1 MTTTTT
7 TRTRRRSLLPA
18 AIAAF
23 GLLTAA
29 GGCAVFGIVGALGQS
44 FESQKLVEVAAV
56 YPGLEGSSV
65 AVVVNVG
72 LDIRWSSPTLATDI
86 TNFVSRQIAENVAD
100 VRVVN
105 PAAVLSWQFR
115 TAQWEALPYG
125 AIAEGLNVDRVVY
138 IDIYEYRLHPPGN
151 RYLWEGVCAA
161 TVGII
166 ERDGFD
172 IDAFVDSYEVSA
184 EYPGIE
190 GLGREQVAEGAIA
203 SGLKSKF
210 ITRAGWLFYLHEE
223 PKYPDL
229 YKPELDA

>member
-1 MTTTTT
+1 MTT

-18 AIAAF
+18 SLAAI
-23 GLLTAA
+23 GLLAGV
-29 GGCAVFGIVGALGQS
+29 GGCAAFGIVGALGQS
-44 FESQKLVEVAAV
+44 FESQKLIEVAAV
-56 YPGLEGSSV
+56 YPGLEGSTV

-72 LDIRWSSPTLATDI
+72 LDIRWSSPTLGTDV
-86 TNFVSRQIAENVAD
+86 TNFVSRQIAENVPD
-100 VRVVN
+100 VQVVN
-105 PAAVLSWQFR
+105 PAAVLNWQFR

-125 AIAEGLNVDRVVY
+125 AIAEQLNVDRVVF

-172 IDAFVDSYEVSA
+172 VDAFVDSFEVTASH
-184 EYPGIE
+184 PDIE
-190 GLGREQVAEGAIA
+190 GLGRDQVAEGAIA
-203 SGLKSKF
+203 AGLKSKF
-210 ITRAGWLFYLHEE
+210 ITRVAWLFYKHEE